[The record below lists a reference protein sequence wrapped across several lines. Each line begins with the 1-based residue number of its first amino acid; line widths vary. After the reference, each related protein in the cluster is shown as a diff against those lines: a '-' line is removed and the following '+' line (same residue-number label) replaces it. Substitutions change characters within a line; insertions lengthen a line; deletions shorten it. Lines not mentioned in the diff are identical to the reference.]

1 MKTIGIIG
9 GLGPPST
16 IKYYEGLTS
25 GIKERTGGQAHGAQV
40 IINSVNG
47 AEIAGFRAAEDDEGE
62 GAFFVDQA
70 KRLERAGA
78 DCILIAS
85 NTSHKNA
92 PYIQKEISLPLI
104 HLAQA
109 TADVIVEAGLQKVI
123 LLGTAKTMEGDFYR
137 QYLDRAGLKI
147 IVPDAEDRAF
157 INESIYMRLVKNL
170 VTDDDNARYAAIIK
184 QLVEAHD
191 ARGVILGCTEL
202 TLLDMPSRVDVPLFD
217 TVQIHV
223 NAALD
228 FALS

>member
-1 MKTIGIIG
+1 
-9 GLGPPST
+9 
-16 IKYYEGLTS
+16 
-25 GIKERTGGQAHGAQV
+25 
-40 IINSVNG
+40 
-47 AEIAGFRAAEDDEGE
+47 
-62 GAFFVDQA
+62 
-70 KRLERAGA
+70 
-78 DCILIAS
+78 
-85 NTSHKNA
+85 
-92 PYIQKEISLPLI
+92 
-104 HLAQA
+104 
-109 TADVIVEAGLQKVI
+109 
-123 LLGTAKTMEGDFYR
+123 MEGDFYR